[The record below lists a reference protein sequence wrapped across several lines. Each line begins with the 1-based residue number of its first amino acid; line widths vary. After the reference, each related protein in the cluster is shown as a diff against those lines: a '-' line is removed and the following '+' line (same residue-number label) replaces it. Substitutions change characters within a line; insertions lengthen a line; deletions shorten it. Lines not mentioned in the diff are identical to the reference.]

1 MVNNRV
7 ARPFRLSLT
16 IIALCA
22 AMYGCGKH
30 AAEPSEQFTGVQNVT
45 ALGELITNSETSAST
60 KGKKELHQTHSLVK
74 PGAAVKLKNTEPLF
88 FAAPGVYEHSLVL
101 VSTSQTGKMAID
113 LSSSEGVD
121 IVSPARHFEFELQA
135 DSEYQVPLTLSATAD
150 GRFYVQLH
158 ISIEAD
164 GVTETRVI
172 AAIVQVGNPVVK
184 VQKVTTT
191 SSTKKADAVIS
202 LPAQETISPR

>member
-1 MVNNRV
+1 VNNRV

-16 IIALCA
+16 IIALCT

-30 AAEPSEQFTGVQNVT
+30 TAEPSEQFTGVENVT
-45 ALGELITNSETSAST
+45 VPGELTNSATSAST
-60 KGKKELHQTHSLVK
+60 KGKKALHQTHSLVK

-101 VSTSQTGKMAID
+101 VSTSQTGKMTID

-121 IVSPARHFEFELQA
+121 IVSPVRHFEFELRA
-135 DSEYQVPLTLSATAD
+135 DSEYQVPLTLSTNAD

-158 ISIEAD
+158 INIEAD
-164 GVTETRVI
+164 GVAETRVI

-184 VQKVTTT
+184 VQKATTT
-191 SSTKKADAVIS
+191 SSIKKADGVIS
-202 LPAQETISPR
+202 LPAQESISPR